1 MDTRELRLGNLIELY
16 GGHVVEVINIFE
28 KRLEVH
34 SDVFQFWPISLDGEE
49 EGEASGIRLTEE
61 WLEKLGFERKES
73 PVTEVHPWV
82 DYVKD
87 NVVISMPYFEFSY
100 SYGDDPVE
108 IKYVHSI
115 QNLFFAIKQR
125 ELEVKS

>member
-1 MDTRELRLGNLIELY
+1 MDVRELRIGNW
-16 GGHVVEVINIFE
+16 VECN
-28 KRLEVH
+28 
-34 SDVFQFWPISLDGEE
+34 
-49 EGEASGIRLTEE
+49 ASGHQFQIGNINNVYVTEILYEDDTWFSIQDIDPIPLTEE
-61 WLEKLGFERKES
+61 KLVNMFGFERVES
-73 PVTEVHPWV
+73 PDPDVHPWA

-115 QNLFFAIKQR
+115 QNLFFAVKQR
-125 ELEVKS
+125 ELEVK

>member
-1 MDTRELRLGNLIELY
+1 MVGAEELRIGNYVLKDGIPIRTIARDIYRISNGLTTRETI
-16 GGHVVEVINIFE
+16 
-28 KRLEVH
+28 
-34 SDVFQFWPISLDGEE
+34 P
-49 EGEASGIRLTEE
+49 LTEE
-61 WLEKLGFERKES
+61 WLLKFGFERVES
-73 PVTEVHPWV
+73 PVPETHPWP

-115 QNLFFAIKQR
+115 QNLFFAVKQR
-125 ELEVKS
+125 ELEVK